1 MQHVYHIYMQGK
13 FGQRERIKVKK
24 KKMTQLKLRLEIIL
38 SYKSLKEFN
47 SEIKFKKI
55 KKHEH

>member
-1 MQHVYHIYMQGK
+1 
-13 FGQRERIKVKK
+13 
-24 KKMTQLKLRLEIIL
+24 MTQLKLRLEIIL